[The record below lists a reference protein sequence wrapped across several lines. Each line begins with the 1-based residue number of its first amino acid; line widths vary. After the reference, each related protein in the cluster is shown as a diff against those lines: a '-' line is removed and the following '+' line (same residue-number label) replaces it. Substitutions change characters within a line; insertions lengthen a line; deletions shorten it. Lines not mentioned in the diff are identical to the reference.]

1 MPTPTPPVARALGAL
16 GARLRAVREAAGLTG
31 GELAAALGVGWKQP
45 KVSKIETGRQLP
57 TSEEIAAWAA
67 ATGVDPGP
75 LLALRDKAA
84 AAYGAYKD
92 RLAGAGGPLA
102 LQDELTALA
111 QSCTFLAEYQPALV
125 PGRLQTPDYMREKA
139 LGNEF
144 LTDNGIPPDKLGHVI
159 AAKIRRQAILYEPGR
174 EFVHIVGEATLR
186 TRIGQMTTVTLRR
199 QLAHLAEMAIL
210 PGHTFGVVPFTVN
223 SPVIPASGWAL
234 FDRDLVRIETIG
246 GVLQLTEPD
255 VVARY
260 SRWLDQLLE
269 VALIGADAAE
279 FCQQIAAELPEA

>member
-1 MPTPTPPVARALGAL
+1 MPAPPPPIARAIGGL
-16 GARLRAVREAAGLTG
+16 GARLRAVRETAGLSGT
-31 GELAAALGVGWKQP
+31 ELAAALGPGWKQP

-57 TSEEIAAWAA
+57 MPEEITAWAG
-67 ATGVDPGP
+67 ATGAEAAP
-75 LLALRDKAA
+75 LLALREKAA
-84 AAYGAYKD
+84 AEYGAYKD
-92 RLAGAGGPLA
+92 RIAEAGGALS

-111 QSCTFLAEYQPALV
+111 RSCTFIAEYQPSLV

-144 LTDNGIPPDKLGHVI
+144 LADNGIPPDKLGHVI

-174 EFVHIVGEATLR
+174 EFVHVVGEATLR
-186 TRIGQMTTVTLRR
+186 TRIGQMTTATLRR
-199 QLAHLAEMAIL
+199 QLTHLAEMATL

-223 SPVIPASGWAL
+223 SPVTPASGWAM

-255 VVARY
+255 AVARH
-260 SRWLDQLLE
+260 SRWLEQLLD
-269 VALIGADAAE
+269 VALIGDAAAD
-279 FCQQIAAELPEA
+279 FCRRVTADLPED